1 MLETIKNFIMTLFQP
16 ILSLFDLIISFV
28 QDIVYVVKLVGAF
41 VVNIPSYFDW
51 LPSGVVALIV
61 SIFAVVVI
69 YKILGRE

>member
-1 MLETIKNFIMTLFQP
+1 MLETIKDFIMALFQP

-51 LPSGVVALIV
+51 LPTGVVALIV
-61 SIFAVVVI
+61 SIFTVVVI
-69 YKILGRE
+69 YKIMGRE

>member
-1 MLETIKNFIMTLFQP
+1 MLETIKDFIMTLFQP

-51 LPSGVVALIV
+51 LPAGVVALIV

-69 YKILGRE
+69 YKIMGRE